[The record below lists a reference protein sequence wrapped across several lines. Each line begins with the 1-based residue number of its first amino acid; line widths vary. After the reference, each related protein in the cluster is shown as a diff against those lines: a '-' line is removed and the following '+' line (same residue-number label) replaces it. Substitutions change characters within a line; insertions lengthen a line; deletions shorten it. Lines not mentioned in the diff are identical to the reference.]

1 MRLIDFLFWHYYS
14 YSEQCRKRVKGTFG
28 DSRWMSIVLIVTT
41 IGITLML
48 MLSTV
53 DQFLYPLDFL
63 PKASTTID
71 AKIFGLIVGIPCFAL
86 LYFRY
91 YKQNSIVQDKYKIF
105 RERWGDPQNV
115 SKKNLTILLWYT
127 LITTIGMFIYAA
139 VMGTLNKHG
148 YFDGCRLF
156 P

>member
-41 IGITLML
+41 IWITFGVILC
-48 MLSTV
+48 
-53 DQFLYPLDFL
+53 DINRFLYPLAFL
-63 PKASTTID
+63 PKDSTTID
-71 AKIFGLIVGIPCFAL
+71 AKIFGLSVCTPFFIL

-91 YKQNSIVQDKYKIF
+91 FKQRSIVKNKYQLF
-105 RERWGDPQNV
+105 RERCGDPENV
-115 SKKNLTILLWYT
+115 SKKNLKILLWYT

-148 YFDGCRLF
+148 YFEGCRLF

>member
-14 YSEQCRKRVKGTFG
+14 YSEQCKKKAKTTG
-28 DSRWMSIVLIVTT
+28 DSRWMSIVMIVIT
-41 IGITLML
+41 IGISLIL
-48 MLSTV
+48 LLSTI

-63 PKASTTID
+63 PDDSTTID
-71 AKIFGLIVGIPCFAL
+71 AKIFGLTLGILCFAL

-91 YKQNSIVQDKYKIF
+91 YKQKSIVSGKYKIF
-105 RERWGDPQNV
+105 RGRWGDPENV
-115 SKKNLTILLWYT
+115 SKKNLKILLWYT

-148 YFDGCRLF
+148 YFEGCRLF